1 MHNSNFRT
9 TIRALQFVM
18 AWGLATAT
26 LGREPESIEEFAET
40 MDISRRTAF
49 RNQEAFR
56 QAYPTEVTPGRI
68 NQVTGAQKRYDDT
81 FKELRSVGKAMKEVE
96 PLTFF
101 VGSAVADV

>member
-1 MHNSNFRT
+1 MENSNFRT

-18 AWGLATAT
+18 AWGLATVE
-26 LGREPESIEEFAET
+26 LGQEPQSIEEFAET
-40 MDISRRTAF
+40 MKMSRRTAF

-56 QAYPTEVTPGRI
+56 QAYPTEGTPARM
-68 NQVTGAQKRYDDT
+68 NKVTGAQDRYDAT
-81 FKELRSVGKAMKEVE
+81 YQELKNIGKALKKAE